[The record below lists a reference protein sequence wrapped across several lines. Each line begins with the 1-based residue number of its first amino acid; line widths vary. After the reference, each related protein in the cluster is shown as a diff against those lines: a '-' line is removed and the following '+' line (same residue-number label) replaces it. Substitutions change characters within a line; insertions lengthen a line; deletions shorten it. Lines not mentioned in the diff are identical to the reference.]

1 MTCYPVDKISKKEP
15 KSKGVAVQRMLVL
28 IGAVLFLSMAVVGPA
43 AADQYT
49 DMWANVT
56 SMVNGMATVMPAVS
70 NIILAIIQP
79 ILMLIFVGFFSGLF
93 DSLLGGITHA
103 FKFGRT

>member
-1 MTCYPVDKISKKEP
+1 MTCFPEDKKKELTKP
-15 KSKGVAVQRMLVL
+15 KNVAASRMLFIIAAIFFVS
-28 IGAVLFLSMAVVGPA
+28 ITVIGPA

-49 DMWANVT
+49 EMWANVT

-70 NIILAIIQP
+70 NIILSIIQP

-103 FKFGRT
+103 FRFGRT